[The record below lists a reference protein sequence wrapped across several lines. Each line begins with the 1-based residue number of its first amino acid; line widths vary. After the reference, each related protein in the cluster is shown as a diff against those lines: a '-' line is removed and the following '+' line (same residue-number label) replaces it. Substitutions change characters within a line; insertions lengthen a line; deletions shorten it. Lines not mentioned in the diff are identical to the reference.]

1 MKILITGG
9 AGYLGSVL
17 TPTLLAQGHEVTVL
31 DNFYFNQ
38 NSLLDCCQYEKF
50 QVVRG
55 DCREESVIKPL
66 VAKADLIIP
75 LAALVGV
82 PLCNTDA
89 IATKTTNQEAVEML
103 CRLAGK
109 QQWVIMPV
117 TNSGYGVGEKGKFC
131 TEDTPLRPI
140 SSYGVT
146 KVKAEEAVLARD
158 NSISFRLATVFGC
171 APRMR
176 MDLLVNDF
184 VYRAV
189 HDRAVLIFEGHF
201 KRNYIHIRDV
211 ARAFLHGMA
220 NFEKM
225 KGRPYNVGLDE
236 ANLSKLELCA
246 VIQKHLPKF
255 VFVEAPIGE
264 DPDKRDYIV
273 SNARIAAAG
282 FKPEWSLDRGITE
295 LIKGFTILRNTIYS
309 NVDKSSLVSSL
320 AREIEKSRTK
330 DESRTMSMK
339 ISPEKITAVVLA
351 GGFGTRIRH
360 LLPDLPKPMAPVNGR
375 PFLEWVVRYLAAQK
389 IRRVIISTGHLAE
402 IVAGHFQSQPVKNV
416 RVSCVPETRPLGT
429 AGGFLNAI
437 RGAAE
442 NPRRPGWC

>member
-17 TPTLLAQGHEVTVL
+17 TPTLLAQDHEVTVL

-38 NSLLDCCQYEKF
+38 NPLLDCCQFEKF

-55 DCREESVIKPL
+55 DCREESVVKPL
-66 VAKADLIIP
+66 VARADLIIP

-82 PLCNTDA
+82 PLCNTDS
-89 IATKTTNQEAVEML
+89 IATKTTNQEAVEMI

-146 KVKAEEAVLARD
+146 KVKAEESVLARD

-211 ARAFLHGMA
+211 ARAFLHGIA
-220 NFEKM
+220 NFDKM
-225 KGRPYNVGLDE
+225 KGKPYNVGLDD

-295 LIKGFTILRNTIYS
+295 LIKGFTILRNSIYS
-309 NVDKSSLVSSL
+309 NV
-320 AREIEKSRTK
+320 
-330 DESRTMSMK
+330 
-339 ISPEKITAVVLA
+339 
-351 GGFGTRIRH
+351 
-360 LLPDLPKPMAPVNGR
+360 
-375 PFLEWVVRYLAAQK
+375 
-389 IRRVIISTGHLAE
+389 
-402 IVAGHFQSQPVKNV
+402 
-416 RVSCVPETRPLGT
+416 
-429 AGGFLNAI
+429 
-437 RGAAE
+437 
-442 NPRRPGWC
+442 

>member
-17 TPTLLAQGHEVTVL
+17 TPALLANGHEVTVL

-38 NSLLDCCQYEKF
+38 NSLLDCCQHEKF
-50 QVVRG
+50 NVVRG
-55 DCREESVIKPL
+55 DCRDETLVKSL

-89 IATKTTNQEAVEML
+89 LATKTTNQDAVEML
-103 CRLAGK
+103 CRLAGR
-109 QQWVIMPV
+109 QQWLIMPV

-131 TEDTPLRPI
+131 TEDTPLNPI
-140 SSYGVT
+140 STYGVT
-146 KVKAEEAVLARD
+146 KVKAEEAVLERE
-158 NSISFRLATVFGC
+158 NSISFRLATVFGMS
-171 APRMR
+171 PRMR

-189 HDRAVLIFEGHF
+189 HDRAVVIFEGHF

-211 ARAFLHGMA
+211 TRAFLHGIA

-225 KGRPYNVGLDE
+225 RGKPYNVGLDD

-255 VFVEAPIGE
+255 VFLEAPIGE

-273 SNARIAAAG
+273 SNACIAAAG
-282 FKPEWSLDRGITE
+282 FQPEWGLDRGIRE
-295 LIKGFTILRNTIYS
+295 LIKGFTILRNSIYS
-309 NVDKSSLVSSL
+309 NV
-320 AREIEKSRTK
+320 
-330 DESRTMSMK
+330 
-339 ISPEKITAVVLA
+339 
-351 GGFGTRIRH
+351 
-360 LLPDLPKPMAPVNGR
+360 
-375 PFLEWVVRYLAAQK
+375 
-389 IRRVIISTGHLAE
+389 
-402 IVAGHFQSQPVKNV
+402 
-416 RVSCVPETRPLGT
+416 
-429 AGGFLNAI
+429 
-437 RGAAE
+437 
-442 NPRRPGWC
+442 